1 VKASARPRA
10 VEELEVTEV
19 EDGLVVYDPKRNRV
33 HYLDP
38 VASVVFTLCDGARNR
53 HHIIEAT
60 TGLFKSSD
68 VSTRDVEACVE
79 QLEDERVL
87 QPDA

>member
-1 VKASARPRA
+1 MKASARPRA
-10 VEELEVTEV
+10 VEELELTEV
-19 EDGLVVYDPKRNRV
+19 EDGLVVYDPNRDRV

-38 VASVVFTLCDGARNR
+38 VAAVIFTLCDGARDR
-53 HHIIEAT
+53 DHIIEAT
-60 TGLFKSSD
+60 TALFESGD

-87 QPDA
+87 QPDP